1 MIGSFVFVGV
11 VVYIAILG
19 INHSN
24 RNARHKNYGNRNNRS
39 YGNRNNSADSFFLP
53 GVDLNSSSVDSRD
66 NHLRHNDGHSGASH
80 HHGHHTQDHNHGS
93 SSWGSGSHGGWDSG
107 GHGGGDSGG
116 GDGGGGGGGD

>member
-39 YGNRNNSADSFFLP
+39 YWKRNNSADSFFFP
-53 GVDLNSSSVDSRD
+53 GVDPNISSGDSRD
-66 NHLRHNDGHSGASH
+66 NHRHHDGHSGASH
-80 HHGHHTQDHNHGS
+80 HHGHHTHDHNHGG